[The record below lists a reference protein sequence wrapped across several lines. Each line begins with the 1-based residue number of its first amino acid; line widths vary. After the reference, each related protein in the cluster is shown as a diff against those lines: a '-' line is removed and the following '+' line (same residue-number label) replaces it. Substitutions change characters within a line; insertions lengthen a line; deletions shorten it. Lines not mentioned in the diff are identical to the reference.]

1 MKQNVRS
8 LSLTSSQPTL
18 PAIALT
24 MGQAN
29 VAAFAAFN
37 KQPWT
42 APAGWTQIASI
53 TGWDT
58 LFGPIGSEEL
68 FAFLWQ
74 SQSDS
79 SQFLIGFRG
88 TASPK
93 DMLDDTFYF
102 TTDFTASVSG
112 NTPSPVPQVAK
123 GWYGIY
129 TRTGGS
135 MTQSMQAQLFSLLQQ
150 HSIQTLYITG
160 HSLGGALAE
169 LFALDVAVSTPS
181 VAASTLT
188 YAAPMVGLQTW
199 TEAYANNA
207 ATAATIRVVNQY
219 DIVPAMPP
227 SWMAPNYGQVGQEF
241 DVSFRKQDE
250 GFIPSPQDL
259 EIRHE
264 MFNYLT
270 VVTNAQPLNPQQWP
284 GTFTDGV
291 FNGQNS
297 QPTITDQ
304 SWVPSSEAL
313 RNRDTVLESRKPPA
327 AAAVR

>member
-1 MKQNVRS
+1 MTTHARS
-8 LSLTSSQPTL
+8 PQASPSQPVL

-29 VAAFAAFN
+29 VAAFAAFQ

-42 APAGWTQIASI
+42 APAGWTQVASI

-58 LFGPIGSEEL
+58 LFGPIGTEEL

-74 SQSDS
+74 SQADS

-88 TASPK
+88 TASPL
-93 DMLDDTFYF
+93 DMMDDAFYF
-102 TTDFTASVSG
+102 TTSFAAFNAGSTPTA
-112 NTPSPVPQVAK
+112 TPQVAK

-135 MTQSMQAQLFSLLQQ
+135 MSQSMQAQLFGLIQQ
-150 HSIQTLYITG
+150 YKIQTLFITG

-181 VAASTLT
+181 VAATIVT
-188 YAAPMVGLQTW
+188 YAAPMVGIESW
-199 TEAYANNA
+199 TQAYAANA
-207 ATAATIRVVNQY
+207 TTAATLRVVNQY
-219 DIVPAMPP
+219 DIVPTLPPHAM
-227 SWMAPNYGQVGQEF
+227 ARNYGQVGQQF
-241 DVSFRKQDE
+241 DVCFRRQGE
-250 GFIPSPQDL
+250 GLIPSPQDL

-270 VVTNAQPLNPQQWP
+270 VVTNAQSRNPQQWP

-291 FNGQNS
+291 FNGQNGQS
-297 QPTITDQ
+297 QITDQ
-304 SWVPSSEAL
+304 SWDPSSEAL
-313 RNRDTVLESRKPPA
+313 SNRDAVLASLLKQRTA
-327 AAAVR
+327 AAS